1 MPMKNL
7 IIFAESAA
15 GASLAEDGEL
25 SQAGLDSQ
33 SRTTSMADFAN
44 RLKHQSKE

>member
-1 MPMKNL
+1 MKNL
-7 IIFAESAA
+7 TILAESAA
-15 GASLAEDGEL
+15 GVSLAEDGEL
-25 SQAGLDSQ
+25 SQAGLSQ